1 MMMTSESAVR
11 PKIVRS
17 KLTLQSRM
25 ANFGKLFGELVV
37 KKVKCFCLQKI
48 NINLIAI
55 KLSNDS
61 VSPMNTGLFFCI
73 ANKKRKGVVLDFL
86 TGQATQY

>member
-1 MMMTSESAVR
+1 MMMTSESAER
-11 PKIVRS
+11 PNIVRS

-25 ANFGKLFGELVV
+25 ANFGKLFGQLVV
-37 KKVKCFCLQKI
+37 KKVKCFCLQKT

-61 VSPMNTGLFFCI
+61 VSPMNTELFFCI
-73 ANKKRKGVVLDFL
+73 ANNREKAWFWIS
-86 TGQATQY
+86 

>member
-1 MMMTSESAVR
+1 MMMMTSELAVR
-11 PKIVRS
+11 PKIVRP
-17 KLTLQSRM
+17 KLTLQSGM
-25 ANFGKLFGELVV
+25 ENFGKLFGQLVV

-61 VSPMNTGLFFCI
+61 V
-73 ANKKRKGVVLDFL
+73 
-86 TGQATQY
+86 